1 MKKHSETALK
11 VLELKAMGGSV
22 HSISKTLSISERQTR
37 KSLDLIYNEIRDGL
51 LSNFI
56 SENLPGQI
64 AEHLELNR
72 IIIRRCMVI
81 SSASTDYRVQIEALR
96 LANQMA
102 ESSGRIYSDANLIG
116 TAVRKSIVV
125 VHQSQQQQEQEQ
137 QQPSSITDMEP
148 LP

>member
-64 AEHLELNR
+64 AEHLEPNR

-81 SSASTDYRVQIEALR
+81 SSARYRLQRYRLRRLDWLTRWPSLQGEYIAMQI
-96 LANQMA
+96 
-102 ESSGRIYSDANLIG
+102 SSELQF
-116 TAVRKSIVV
+116 VRA
-125 VHQSQQQQEQEQ
+125 
-137 QQPSSITDMEP
+137 
-148 LP
+148 